1 MNWRPLCVATFA
13 AISVFGS
20 AAAGEQFTDKSG
32 IANFG
37 YDVVAYHTT
46 FQATEGSD
54 QYVASYNNATF
65 WFASAENRDL
75 FLGDPEGHCQG
86 KRP

>member
-1 MNWRPLCVATFA
+1 MNWRPRCVATFA

-37 YDVVAYHTT
+37 YDVALSGQTALRRRAGA
-46 FQATEGSD
+46 FS
-54 QYVASYNNATF
+54 
-65 WFASAENRDL
+65 
-75 FLGDPEGHCQG
+75 LG
-86 KRP
+86 K

>member
-1 MNWRPLCVATFA
+1 MNWRPRCVATFA

-37 YDVVAYHTT
+37 
-46 FQATEGSD
+46 
-54 QYVASYNNATF
+54 
-65 WFASAENRDL
+65 
-75 FLGDPEGHCQG
+75 
-86 KRP
+86 